1 MMDAQPPRRWRAATV
16 IAALALTV
24 AACDVFSGE
33 GTDDGAV
40 ADQEDADD
48 EDADD
53 EDEDADDEDAEDDV
67 GEPAE
72 PRVWEVEE
80 AVRQDGLE
88 VVVER
93 IVAEEFHTEVELR
106 AVNTTADETVE
117 LFGGGSVFDET
128 SLFDDRDRRFVYQPP
143 AGFDASDWAEV
154 GPGERL
160 EATLAFRGAVQP
172 DAELLTFQLA
182 PDDRDQLSWEV
193 PVDAGGDQ

>member
-1 MMDAQPPRRWRAATV
+1 MDAQPPRRWWAVAV

-48 EDADD
+48 EDAD
-53 EDEDADDEDAEDDV
+53 EEDAEDGI

-72 PRVWEVEE
+72 PRVFEVEE

-172 DAELLTFQLA
+172 T
-182 PDDRDQLSWEV
+182 PSS
-193 PVDAGGDQ
+193 